1 MFEVVKRELAC
12 HAPQRHEQGQGVGYQ
27 YDDGK
32 ELGGQCIPVNYVSVG
47 VETRVA
53 QAQADGA

>member
-12 HAPQRHEQGQGVGYQ
+12 HAPQGHEQSQGGGYE
-27 YDDGK
+27 YHDGEK
-32 ELGGQCIPVNYVSVG
+32 LGGKCNPMNNVSVG
-47 VETRVA
+47 VEARVT